1 MLKEKRVTTEQM
13 LRIQRELD
21 RCRVYS
27 DIECQLSGINYKNGT
42 SGIVFT
48 HVDIRYPYNNKSIY
62 IYDWES
68 PEHVERE
75 VQKIKDVIAGEAL
88 IK

>member
-1 MLKEKRVTTEQM
+1 MNREKF

-21 RCRVYS
+21 RCRIYS
-27 DIECQLSGINYKNGT
+27 DVECEVAGINYENGT
-42 SGIVFT
+42 KGISFT
-48 HVDIRYPYNNKSIY
+48 HVDFRYPYNNKSIY

-68 PEHVERE
+68 PERIEKE

>member
-1 MLKEKRVTTEQM
+1 MHREKL

-21 RCRVYS
+21 RCRIYS
-27 DIECQLSGINYKNGT
+27 DVECQVAGINYKNGT
-42 SGIVFT
+42 NGIVFT
-48 HVDIRYPYNNKSIY
+48 HVDVRYPYNNKSIY

-68 PEHVERE
+68 RERIEKE